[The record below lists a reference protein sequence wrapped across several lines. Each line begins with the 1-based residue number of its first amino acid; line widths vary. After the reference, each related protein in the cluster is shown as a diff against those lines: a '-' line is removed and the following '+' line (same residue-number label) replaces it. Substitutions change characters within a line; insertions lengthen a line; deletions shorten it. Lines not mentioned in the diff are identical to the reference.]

1 MLIPIRCF
9 TCGNVIGQ
17 LFKEWDERIKKG
29 EESPKE
35 ILDSL
40 GLTRFCCRRMLITH
54 VELLDETIKFSLS
67 TSTKFSTLNNE

>member
-17 LFKEWDERIKKG
+17 MFKEWDERVQKG
-29 EESPKE
+29 ENPQE

-54 VELLDETIKFSLS
+54 VELLDETIKFSISANKLS
-67 TSTKFSTLNNE
+67 VLNNE

>member
-17 LFKEWDERIKKG
+17 FFKEWDERLQKG

-54 VELLDETIKFSLS
+54 VELLDETIKFSIS
-67 TSTKFSTLNNE
+67 ANKFSTLANE

>member
-17 LFKEWDERIKKG
+17 LFKDWDERLQKG

-54 VELLDETIKFSLS
+54 VELLDETIKFSISANKYSILG
-67 TSTKFSTLNNE
+67 NE

>member
-67 TSTKFSTLNNE
+67 TSSKFSTLNNE